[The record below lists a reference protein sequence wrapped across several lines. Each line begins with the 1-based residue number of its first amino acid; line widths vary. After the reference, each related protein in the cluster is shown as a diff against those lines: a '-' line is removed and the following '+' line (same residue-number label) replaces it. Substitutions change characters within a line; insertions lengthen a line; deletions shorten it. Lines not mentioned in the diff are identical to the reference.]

1 MFHGKMMVVKCI
13 QVGTC
18 QYDFVDNLGPPSTG
32 ETLSNFFK
40 IIEINYVII
49 RINLCRCVE

>member
-1 MFHGKMMVVKCI
+1 VFHGKMMVVKCI